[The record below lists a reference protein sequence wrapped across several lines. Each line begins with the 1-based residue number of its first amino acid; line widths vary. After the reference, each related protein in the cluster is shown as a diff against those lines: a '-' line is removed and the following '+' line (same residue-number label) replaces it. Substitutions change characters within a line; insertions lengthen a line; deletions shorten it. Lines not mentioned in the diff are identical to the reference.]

1 MNRKDEHGGLKQTQF
16 QGAIVDDDELDR
28 MPDEQA
34 GAADV
39 HARDLLTGR

>member
-1 MNRKDEHGGLKQTQF
+1 MNRKDEYGGLKQTQF
-16 QGAIVDDDELDR
+16 QGAIVGDDELDR

-34 GAADV
+34 GAV